1 MSTAFEKHW
10 FAAVAEIPQCV
21 LCGSRAEEVAHSNT
35 HRGLGQ
41 KSAPWMT
48 ARLCASCHHDID
60 NSSSFSRQIRREW
73 MMRAIVQTHDVLI
86 RSGRLV
92 LK

>member
-1 MSTAFEKHW
+1 MSTALERRW
-10 FAAVAEIPQCV
+10 FAAVAEIQQCV
-21 LCGSRAEEVAHSNT
+21 LCGARAEQVAHSNT
-35 HRGLGQ
+35 HRVLGQ

-60 NSSSFSRQIRREW
+60 NGPSFSHQLRREW
-73 MMRAIVQTHDVLI
+73 MMRAIVQTHEALI
-86 RSGRLV
+86 KCGRLV

>member
-1 MSTAFEKHW
+1 MSTALEKRW

-21 LCGSRAEEVAHSNT
+21 LCGSQADHVAHSNT

-41 KSAPWMT
+41 KSAPWLT

-60 NSSSFSRQIRREW
+60 SGPSFSRQLRREW
-73 MMRAIVQTHDVLI
+73 MMRAIVQTHEALI
-86 RSGRLV
+86 KCGRLV